1 MHKPYILKNIINRIS
16 YEDKKTFEYNYD
28 KDINVTKD
36 NGLPLIDEHN
46 NFLHGRTSTEFFPE
60 EDDFELNIL
69 GLYTKTF
76 NKDEHDDDPN
86 MFF

>member
-28 KDINVTKD
+28 EDMNVIKY
-36 NGLPLIDEHN
+36 NGFPLIDESN
-46 NFLHGRTSTEFFPE
+46 NLLYGTTSTEVFRE
-60 EDDFELNIL
+60 QDDVELNIL

>member
-1 MHKPYILKNIINRIS
+1 MYKPYILKNIINKGHCDES
-16 YEDKKTFEYNYD
+16 KTFEYSYSM
-28 KDINVTKD
+28 DINVTKY
-36 NGLPLIDEHN
+36 NGLPLIDEVN
-46 NFLHGRTSTEFFPE
+46 NFLHGTTSTEVLPE
-60 EDDFELNIL
+60 GDDFELNIL